1 MLCVVMK
8 VLSHASAKRATKRL
22 KLLLVVF
29 KWHHGSEG
37 VKGAE
42 TESEARLGNEMRKE
56 AGSEDDSDSTPRDG
70 FGNDLTA

>member
-8 VLSHASAKRATKRL
+8 GL
-22 KLLLVVF
+22 KVSNFALLLVVF

-42 TESEARLGNEMRKE
+42 TESKARLDNEIRKE
-56 AGSEDDSDSTPRDG
+56 AG
-70 FGNDLTA
+70 LKMTAIPTHGMGLGMT